1 MFYLLFFFQMIVVW
15 HCDIAPPP
23 AQRWPGNLG
32 VPVLVKTRNIKVHLG
47 VCLFPWEKFSRYFCD
62 IYSFVDFCQLSGN
75 M

>member
-1 MFYLLFFFQMIVVW
+1 MIVVW

-47 VCLFPWEKFSRYFCD
+47 VCLFLWEKFSRYFCD